1 MYSDGVQKNQITP
14 LTGLR
19 WVAALFVYLS
29 HTIKDDDLPQSL
41 LQFSGNGYCGV
52 TIFFI
57 LSAFILTVNYHNRL
71 GIRDLFKYFI
81 ARAAR
86 ILPIYYVIFIFVL
99 LKTKLRYG
107 SIPSW
112 SWIHLLLI
120 QGWSSN
126 KDVSMG
132 LIGPAWSVGVEIFF
146 YLLFPI
152 LLFMFSK
159 KLKNVQMSG
168 SLVIVGVVLI
178 TLFYFRFR
186 NGDSHRWL
194 YRFPLTRSGDF
205 IYGIGLAGIYLSIS
219 KVKKFPLLA
228 SVMTY
233 ISIGFIVS
241 MMYFTR
247 PFSAISWDLL
257 YAVPAGTLILGL
269 AINQTSYIARLLG
282 SKVFVRL
289 GEISFTFYLIHT
301 LGFDN
306 SLKNTTAFA
315 ILYYLLN
322 IAVVCAVGY
331 SLYQFIEKP
340 SRIYIN
346 SRLKTR

>member
-1 MYSDGVQKNQITP
+1 MQKSHITP

-19 WVAALFVYLS
+19 WVAAFFVYLS
-29 HTIKDDDLPQSL
+29 HTIDNDDLPQTL
-41 LQFSGNGYCGV
+41 LKFSGNGYCGV

-57 LSAFILTVNYHNRL
+57 LSAFILTVNYHERL

-86 ILPIYYVIFIFVL
+86 ILPIYYAILFFVL
-99 LKTKLRYG
+99 LKTKLQYG

-126 KDVSMG
+126 TDVSTG

-152 LLFMFSK
+152 LLFMTSR
-159 KLKNVQMSG
+159 KLRNVQMSG
-168 SLVIVGVVLI
+168 FLIIIGVVLI

-186 NGDSHRWL
+186 NSDSNRWL
-194 YRFPLTRSGDF
+194 YRFPLTRTGDF
-205 IYGIGLAGIYLSIS
+205 IYGIGLAGIYLSIT
-219 KVKKFPLLA
+219 KVKKFLRLA

-233 ISIGFIVS
+233 LSIGFIVL

-257 YAVPAGTLILGL
+257 YAVPSGTLILSL
-269 AINQTSYIARLLG
+269 AINRTSYIARLLG
-282 SKVFVRL
+282 SKVFVQL

-301 LGFDN
+301 VIGFDH
-306 SLKNTTAFA
+306 SLKNMTAFA

-322 IAVVCAVGY
+322 IALVCAVSY

-346 SRLKTR
+346 SRLTTR